1 MTLLSKKDDLT
12 SLKNWRPISLIN
24 TDAKVFTRLLNARL
38 MPHLNRL
45 ISLQQLGFMPGRFI
59 GENGK
64 LLNVVMSVAEKTSS
78 QAIGLL
84 LDQEKAYDRIHP
96 EYLRQSMS
104 VLGIP
109 SAVIDSLCTLFFS
122 TSIRININ
130 GHLSDSF
137 IQQRGLR
144 QGDPIS
150 PLLFNIAFDPF
161 IRSMNT
167 SPDIAGFKFPPLAQ
181 ETNSSVPTIKI
192 MAYADDTLVLLD
204 DPAEMPA
211 LQNIIS
217 MYSNASNALL
227 NFGKTEAFSLSGSTL
242 PLWRTYLQQ
251 LSPPITSWHDKS
263 ALSPLIYL
271 GYPVYSS
278 VTQRNQFVDQLLT
291 KVKLSCQIH
300 SQRSLSIRGRMTVLN
315 TLIYSKLWHVLGVV
329 PLTTTQ
335 LASFRS
341 LGSAFLNNYRFPR
354 IAYTALVPSRKVGGL
369 GTLDPC
375 IQQLTLQWRWVLP
388 LLSGSSPT
396 SVTAPF
402 SVQYIRAAL
411 SFFTQGDYLR
421 PLLFSQCR
429 SGFSSLLNN
438 PYKILFQAVDHLP
451 KTFLQSRLNASTCV
465 DLPLESAL
473 ISPDNLSL
481 SPPSPS
487 LLDSLFPNFPGI
499 RKLVVGDIV
508 VYDTLLRSLRLRFRS
523 EYRRL
528 PTLTHKVV
536 RAIQERQ
543 LRMSPF
549 LLRLCLP
556 GLVPP
561 ETVEGPTN
569 YVPLCTHSLQI
580 VASFGTHFRPVAYR
594 DYLLSKLFPPKAF
607 HPPIPQPKWLKFWK
621 LPLPLPAR
629 TTWFRLL
636 HKAIPCKQLLHS
648 RIPTVHSSAACIFC
662 NFEDD
667 ITHFFFECTFKSS
680 LWSAALHRYF
690 PSLQLS
696 TDQTQTSVLTLSLG
710 MADFETSPVIPN
722 VSVLSL
728 LGCIL
733 HTLWSA
739 HWNHVF
745 NNTRLTPTT
754 LNQQLDRMVLRL
766 NSELSPPPPRPTLHR
781 LDSTS

>member
-1 MTLLSKKDDLT
+1 MQQDFLNVNRRRVFAIWDADNGNRAFAPSLNLGRMNNLALKAGKFWRKNSEISAGFLKRCATRRATQTCIDELEHPVTGTRCSSPTDLQDAAILFYQQLYTPEEIHQSSVDSLLEAVPTTCRIPDSVSGSLVRPFSTVDLIDAAKHCPNHSSPGPDGIPYQILLLVFEHNHASRIATQDDLT

-354 IAYTALVPSRKVGGL
+354 IAYTVLVRSRKVGGL

-375 IQQLTLQWRWVLP
+375 RVWSLMMSLFII
-388 LLSGSSPT
+388 LLFISVQPT
-396 SVTAPF
+396 SDNII
-402 SVQYIRAAL
+402 QG
-411 SFFTQGDYLR
+411 SF
-421 PLLFSQCR
+421 
-429 SGFSSLLNN
+429 
-438 PYKILFQAVDHLP
+438 
-451 KTFLQSRLNASTCV
+451 
-465 DLPLESAL
+465 
-473 ISPDNLSL
+473 
-481 SPPSPS
+481 
-487 LLDSLFPNFPGI
+487 
-499 RKLVVGDIV
+499 
-508 VYDTLLRSLRLRFRS
+508 
-523 EYRRL
+523 
-528 PTLTHKVV
+528 
-536 RAIQERQ
+536 
-543 LRMSPF
+543 
-549 LLRLCLP
+549 
-556 GLVPP
+556 
-561 ETVEGPTN
+561 
-569 YVPLCTHSLQI
+569 
-580 VASFGTHFRPVAYR
+580 
-594 DYLLSKLFPPKAF
+594 
-607 HPPIPQPKWLKFWK
+607 
-621 LPLPLPAR
+621 
-629 TTWFRLL
+629 
-636 HKAIPCKQLLHS
+636 
-648 RIPTVHSSAACIFC
+648 
-662 NFEDD
+662 
-667 ITHFFFECTFKSS
+667 
-680 LWSAALHRYF
+680 
-690 PSLQLS
+690 
-696 TDQTQTSVLTLSLG
+696 
-710 MADFETSPVIPN
+710 
-722 VSVLSL
+722 
-728 LGCIL
+728 
-733 HTLWSA
+733 
-739 HWNHVF
+739 
-745 NNTRLTPTT
+745 
-754 LNQQLDRMVLRL
+754 
-766 NSELSPPPPRPTLHR
+766 
-781 LDSTS
+781 

>member
-1 MTLLSKKDDLT
+1 MQWEAIKATVKRIAQRSSRKHSSWRQNQIAWLQKKRSKILAKYSLAPDCLTSRLEPIEKQLSLLQQELVDNLALKAGKFWRENGETSAGFLKRCATRRATQTCIDELEHPVTGTRCSSPTDLQDAAILFYQQLYTPEEIHQSSVDSLLEAVPTTCRIPDSVSGSLVRPFSTVDLIDAAKRCPNHSSPGPDGIPYQILLLVFEHHHASRIATQVYNDALSRSIFPPSWQETCMTLLPKKGALT

-45 ISLQQLGFMPGRFI
+45 ISPQQLGFMPGRFI

-122 TSIRININ
+122 TSIRINVN

-161 IRSMNT
+161 LRSVNT

-181 ETNSSVPTIKI
+181 ETNSSVSAIKI
-192 MAYADDTLVLLD
+192 MAYADDTL
-204 DPAEMPA
+204 
-211 LQNIIS
+211 
-217 MYSNASNALL
+217 SNASNALL

-354 IAYTALVPSRKVGGL
+354 IAYTVLVRSRKVGGL

-375 IQQLTLQWRWVLP
+375 RVWSLMMSLFII
-388 LLSGSSPT
+388 LLFISVQPT
-396 SVTAPF
+396 SDNII
-402 SVQYIRAAL
+402 QG
-411 SFFTQGDYLR
+411 SF
-421 PLLFSQCR
+421 
-429 SGFSSLLNN
+429 
-438 PYKILFQAVDHLP
+438 
-451 KTFLQSRLNASTCV
+451 
-465 DLPLESAL
+465 
-473 ISPDNLSL
+473 
-481 SPPSPS
+481 
-487 LLDSLFPNFPGI
+487 
-499 RKLVVGDIV
+499 
-508 VYDTLLRSLRLRFRS
+508 
-523 EYRRL
+523 
-528 PTLTHKVV
+528 
-536 RAIQERQ
+536 
-543 LRMSPF
+543 
-549 LLRLCLP
+549 
-556 GLVPP
+556 
-561 ETVEGPTN
+561 
-569 YVPLCTHSLQI
+569 
-580 VASFGTHFRPVAYR
+580 
-594 DYLLSKLFPPKAF
+594 
-607 HPPIPQPKWLKFWK
+607 
-621 LPLPLPAR
+621 
-629 TTWFRLL
+629 
-636 HKAIPCKQLLHS
+636 
-648 RIPTVHSSAACIFC
+648 
-662 NFEDD
+662 
-667 ITHFFFECTFKSS
+667 
-680 LWSAALHRYF
+680 
-690 PSLQLS
+690 
-696 TDQTQTSVLTLSLG
+696 
-710 MADFETSPVIPN
+710 
-722 VSVLSL
+722 
-728 LGCIL
+728 
-733 HTLWSA
+733 
-739 HWNHVF
+739 
-745 NNTRLTPTT
+745 
-754 LNQQLDRMVLRL
+754 
-766 NSELSPPPPRPTLHR
+766 
-781 LDSTS
+781 

>member
-1 MTLLSKKDDLT
+1 MQQDFLNVNRRRVFAIWDADNGNRAFAPSLNLGRMNNLALKAGKFWRKNSEISAGFLKRCATRRATQTCIDELEHPVTGTRCSSPTDLQDAAILFYQQLYTPEEIHQSSVDSLLEAVPTTCRIPDSVSGSLVRPFSTVDLIDAAKHCPNHSSPGPDGIPYQILLLVFEHNHASRIATQDDLT

-122 TSIRININ
+122 TSIRINVN

-181 ETNSSVPTIKI
+181 ETNSSVSAIKI
-192 MAYADDTLVLLD
+192 MAYADDTL
-204 DPAEMPA
+204 
-211 LQNIIS
+211 
-217 MYSNASNALL
+217 SNASNALL

-300 SQRSLSIRGRMTVLN
+300 SQRSLSIRGRVAVLN
-315 TLIYSKLWHVLGVV
+315 TLIYSKLWQVLRVV

-396 SVTAPF
+396 SVTASF
-402 SVQYIRAAL
+402 SVQYIRAVL

-429 SGFSSLLNN
+429 NGFSSLLKN

-465 DLPLESAL
+465 DLPLEYAL

-487 LLDSLFPNFPGI
+487 LLGSLFPNFPGI

-508 VYDTLLRSLRLRFRS
+508 VYDTLSRSLRLRFRS

-543 LRMSPF
+543 LRVSPF

-580 VASFGTHFRPVAYR
+580 VASFGTHLGPVAYR
-594 DYLLSKLFPPKAF
+594 DYLL
-607 HPPIPQPKWLKFWK
+607 
-621 LPLPLPAR
+621 
-629 TTWFRLL
+629 
-636 HKAIPCKQLLHS
+636 
-648 RIPTVHSSAACIFC
+648 
-662 NFEDD
+662 
-667 ITHFFFECTFKSS
+667 
-680 LWSAALHRYF
+680 
-690 PSLQLS
+690 PS
-696 TDQTQTSVLTLSLG
+696 G
-710 MADFETSPVIPN
+710 
-722 VSVLSL
+722 
-728 LGCIL
+728 
-733 HTLWSA
+733 
-739 HWNHVF
+739 
-745 NNTRLTPTT
+745 
-754 LNQQLDRMVLRL
+754 
-766 NSELSPPPPRPTLHR
+766 
-781 LDSTS
+781 

>member
-1 MTLLSKKDDLT
+1 MQQDFLNVNRRRVFAIWDADNGNRAFAPSLNLGRMNNLALKAGKFWRKNSEISAGFLKRCATRRATQTCIDELEHPVTGTRCSSPTDLQDAAILFYQQLYTPEEIHQSSVDSLLEAVPTTCRIPDSVSGSLVRPFSTVDLIDAAKHCPNHSSPGPDGIPYQILLLVFEHNHASRIATQDDLT

-217 MYSNASNALL
+217 IYSNASNALL

-354 IAYTALVPSRKVGGL
+354 IAYTVLVRSRKVGGL

-375 IQQLTLQWRWVLP
+375 RVCTKYLNPFVQQLTLQWRWVLP

-402 SVQYIRAAL
+402 SVQYLRAAL

-508 VYDTLLRSLRLRFRS
+508 VYDTLSRSLRLRFRS

-543 LRMSPF
+543 LH
-549 LLRLCLP
+549 C
-556 GLVPP
+556 
-561 ETVEGPTN
+561 
-569 YVPLCTHSLQI
+569 
-580 VASFGTHFRPVAYR
+580 
-594 DYLLSKLFPPKAF
+594 
-607 HPPIPQPKWLKFWK
+607 
-621 LPLPLPAR
+621 
-629 TTWFRLL
+629 
-636 HKAIPCKQLLHS
+636 
-648 RIPTVHSSAACIFC
+648 
-662 NFEDD
+662 
-667 ITHFFFECTFKSS
+667 
-680 LWSAALHRYF
+680 
-690 PSLQLS
+690 
-696 TDQTQTSVLTLSLG
+696 
-710 MADFETSPVIPN
+710 
-722 VSVLSL
+722 
-728 LGCIL
+728 
-733 HTLWSA
+733 
-739 HWNHVF
+739 
-745 NNTRLTPTT
+745 
-754 LNQQLDRMVLRL
+754 
-766 NSELSPPPPRPTLHR
+766 
-781 LDSTS
+781 